1 MTRRVSYKRMSNESE
16 KKKEIL
22 LVLRSQTG
30 DREAFDELL
39 RSIQSALYRYIRR
52 LTGDETLSMDI
63 LQETFLIIY
72 RKIMWLEDPLYFRA
86 WAYRIA
92 SRQTLRRLKKEKAWM
107 ENVRENEFILS
118 VPAGNEKPAYDP
130 ELVRQ
135 IPALLARISPASR
148 AVIILHYLDEMTL
161 AETSEILGLSM
172 GTIKSRLAY
181 GLEKLRLNIK
191 KEE

>member
-1 MTRRVSYKRMSNESE
+1 MSNESE